1 MCETGFN
8 FSSKTLLSFRS
19 EMAQPSLSMTTRGLD
34 SQIGGG
40 GGGKIE
46 GRHILIIA
54 MSEHHVDYMNRKG
67 GHSVIMQGGGG
78 DLFTDVY
85 IR

>member
-1 MCETGFN
+1 
-8 FSSKTLLSFRS
+8 
-19 EMAQPSLSMTTRGLD
+19 MATRGLD
-34 SQIGGG
+34 SQIGGWG
-40 GGGKIE
+40 GGGGAKIE

-67 GHSVIMQGGGG
+67 GHSVIMQG